1 MEQFGANDNSL
12 SKVVL
17 TEQFGANDSSTKKI
31 ALRNNIGTEQPGAF
45 TLLAAFSGISIIILR
60 VDPISNPLRPLSNS
74 SLAQGT
80 TSSAI

>member
-45 TLLAAFSGISIIILR
+45 TLYGVTAHICTI
-60 VDPISNPLRPLSNS
+60 
-74 SLAQGT
+74 QET
-80 TSSAI
+80 K

>member
-45 TLLAAFSGISIIILR
+45 TLIRFESLRAHRFSPYAEGPKM
-60 VDPISNPLRPLSNS
+60 VPISTK
-74 SLAQGT
+74 A
-80 TSSAI
+80 

>member
-45 TLLAAFSGISIIILR
+45 TL
-60 VDPISNPLRPLSNS
+60 PSNS
-74 SLAQGT
+74 VIIKRLVHFKS
-80 TSSAI
+80 

>member
-45 TLLAAFSGISIIILR
+45 TLVTLTVGQGNNGLISRHFSPFCNRQYADVHGLQWR
-60 VDPISNPLRPLSNS
+60 
-74 SLAQGT
+74 AC
-80 TSSAI
+80 

>member
-45 TLLAAFSGISIIILR
+45 TLYNLR
-60 VDPISNPLRPLSNS
+60 KFNNITVTIN
-74 SLAQGT
+74 
-80 TSSAI
+80 